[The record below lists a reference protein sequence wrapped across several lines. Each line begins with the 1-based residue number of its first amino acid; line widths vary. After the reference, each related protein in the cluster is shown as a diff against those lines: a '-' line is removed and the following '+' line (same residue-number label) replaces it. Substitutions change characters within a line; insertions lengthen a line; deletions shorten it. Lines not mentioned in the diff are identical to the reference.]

1 MTYISHRGIL
11 FLILRK
17 IDAMQQVFIS
27 YCENKFQYK
36 TACLTGIQNNKW
48 SCLSNANA
56 LREGY
61 LQQQGEKIFTS
72 PRKQRV
78 SPVACAQP
86 DK

>member
-1 MTYISHRGIL
+1 
-11 FLILRK
+11 LRK
-17 IDAMQQVFIS
+17 IDAVQQFNIS
-27 YCENKFQYK
+27 QYETKFRQLLGHQM
-36 TACLTGIQNNKW
+36 TIQNIN
-48 SCLSNANA
+48 CARLSNSNA

-72 PRKQRV
+72 PWKRRV

>member
-1 MTYISHRGIL
+1 MNHIPHSEIL

-17 IDAMQQVFIS
+17 NNAMQQGYIS
-27 YCENKFQYK
+27 YCESKFQYQ

-72 PRKQRV
+72 PWKQRV

>member
-1 MTYISHRGIL
+1 MTYISHREIL

-17 IDAMQQVFIS
+17 INAMQQVFIT
-27 YCENKFQYK
+27 YCENKFQRQN
-36 TACLTGIQNNKW
+36 ACLAKIQTNKHPRQ
-48 SCLSNANA
+48 SNANA
-56 LREGY
+56 LREGN

>member
-1 MTYISHRGIL
+1 MHFISHSEIL
-11 FLILRK
+11 FLISRK
-17 IDAMQQVFIS
+17 NDAAQQVYIS
-27 YCENKFQYK
+27 YCENKFQHQ
-36 TACLTGIQNNKW
+36 TACIKWIQSNKW
-48 SCLSNANA
+48 PRLSNVNA

>member
-1 MTYISHRGIL
+1 MNNISHSEIL

-17 IDAMQQVFIS
+17 IDATQQDYIS
-27 YCENKFQYK
+27 YYENKFQK
-36 TACLTGIQNNKW
+36 QSAHAIRIQNNKCA
-48 SCLSNANA
+48 SLSNPNA

-61 LQQQGEKIFTS
+61 LQQQGEKIFTY
-72 PRKQRV
+72 PWKQRV

>member
-1 MTYISHRGIL
+1 MKFISYREIK

-17 IDAMQQVFIS
+17 IDAVQQFNIS
-27 YCENKFQYK
+27 QYETKFRRILGHQM
-36 TACLTGIQNNKW
+36 TIQNIN
-48 SCLSNANA
+48 CARLSNSNA

-72 PRKQRV
+72 PWKRRV

>member
-1 MTYISHRGIL
+1 MNNISHSEIL

-17 IDAMQQVFIS
+17 NDAMQHVLIS
-27 YCENKFQYK
+27 YRENKFQCQ
-36 TACLTGIQNNKW
+36 TADPTRIQNNKW
-48 SCLSNANA
+48 PRVSNATA

-72 PRKQRV
+72 PWKQRV

>member
-1 MTYISHRGIL
+1 MIDISHSEIL

-17 IDAMQQVFIS
+17 IDAMQQAFIS
-27 YCENKFQYK
+27 YCENKFQHQN
-36 TACLTGIQNNKW
+36 ACLAKIQTNKH
-48 SCLSNANA
+48 SRQSNANA
-56 LREGY
+56 LREGN

>member
-1 MTYISHRGIL
+1 MNNISHSGIL

-17 IDAMQQVFIS
+17 INATQQGSIS
-27 YCENKFQYK
+27 YYENKFQK
-36 TACLTGIQNNKW
+36 QSAHAIKIQNNK
-48 SCLSNANA
+48 CAHLSNPNA

-72 PRKQRV
+72 PWKQRV

>member
-1 MTYISHRGIL
+1 MVISHSEIL

-17 IDAMQQVFIS
+17 NDAMQQAFIS
-27 YCENKFQYK
+27 YYENKFQD
-36 TACLTGIQNNKW
+36 QNPFATRIRNIKHTP
-48 SCLSNANA
+48 LSNTNA

>member
-1 MTYISHRGIL
+1 MTYISHHGIL

-27 YCENKFQYK
+27 YCENKFQHQN
-36 TACLTGIQNNKW
+36 ACLAKIQTNKHPRQ
-48 SCLSNANA
+48 SNANA
-56 LREGY
+56 LREGN

>member
-1 MTYISHRGIL
+1 MNNISHSEIL

-17 IDAMQQVFIS
+17 NDATQQDNIS
-27 YCENKFQYK
+27 YYKNKFQK
-36 TACLTGIQNNKW
+36 ESVHAIRIQNNK
-48 SCLSNANA
+48 CARLSNSNA

-72 PRKQRV
+72 PWKQRV

>member
-1 MTYISHRGIL
+1 MYCISHSEIL

-17 IDAMQQVFIS
+17 NDAAQQVYIS
-27 YCENKFQYK
+27 YCKNKFQHHN
-36 TACLTGIQNNKW
+36 ACIERIESNKW
-48 SCLSNANA
+48 PRLSNVNA

>member
-1 MTYISHRGIL
+1 LRKNDATQQVYISYYE
-11 FLILRK
+11 
-17 IDAMQQVFIS
+17 S
-27 YCENKFQYK
+27 KFQK
-36 TACLTGIQNNKW
+36 QSAHAIRIQNNKYAR
-48 SCLSNANA
+48 LSNPNA

-72 PRKQRV
+72 PWKQRV

>member
-1 MTYISHRGIL
+1 MVLISHSEIL

-17 IDAMQQVFIS
+17 NDAMQQAYIS
-27 YCENKFQYK
+27 YCENKFQYQ
-36 TACLTGIQNNKW
+36 TACLTRIQNYKYPR
-48 SCLSNANA
+48 LSNSTA

>member
-1 MTYISHRGIL
+1 MNHISHSEIL

-17 IDAMQQVFIS
+17 IDATQQDYIS
-27 YCENKFQYK
+27 YYENKFQK
-36 TACLTGIQNNKW
+36 QSAPAIRIQNNK
-48 SCLSNANA
+48 CARLSNPNA

-72 PRKQRV
+72 PWKQRV

>member
-1 MTYISHRGIL
+1 MNHISHSEIL

-17 IDAMQQVFIS
+17 NDAMQQAYIS
-27 YCENKFQYK
+27 YCENKFQYQ
-36 TACLTGIQNNKW
+36 TACLTKIQNNKW
-48 SCLSNANA
+48 PRLSNANA
-56 LREGY
+56 FREGY

-72 PRKQRV
+72 PWKQRV

>member
-1 MTYISHRGIL
+1 MYCISHSEIL

-17 IDAMQQVFIS
+17 NDAAQQVYIS
-27 YCENKFQYK
+27 YCENKFQYQS
-36 TACLTGIQNNKW
+36 ACLTRIQNNKL
-48 SCLSNANA
+48 SRLSNTNA

>member
-1 MTYISHRGIL
+1 L
-11 FLILRK
+11 AK
-17 IDAMQQVFIS
+17 IQT
-27 YCENKFQYK
+27 NKHPRQ
-36 TACLTGIQNNKW
+36 
-48 SCLSNANA
+48 SNANA
-56 LREGY
+56 LREGN

>member
-1 MTYISHRGIL
+1 
-11 FLILRK
+11 LRK
-17 IDAMQQVFIS
+17 IDAVQQIDIS
-27 YCENKFQYK
+27 QYETKFQRFFVPH
-36 TACLTGIQNNKW
+36 TRIQNIN
-48 SCLSNANA
+48 CARLSNQKA

-72 PRKQRV
+72 PWKERV

>member
-1 MTYISHRGIL
+1 MNNISHSEIL

-17 IDAMQQVFIS
+17 NDATQQAYIS
-27 YCENKFQYK
+27 YYKNKFQLQ
-36 TACLTGIQNNKW
+36 TTRFTRIQSNKW
-48 SCLSNANA
+48 PRLSNANA

-72 PRKQRV
+72 PWKQRV

>member
-1 MTYISHRGIL
+1 MNNISHSEIL

-17 IDAMQQVFIS
+17 IDAMQQTNIS
-27 YCENKFQYK
+27 YYENKFQK
-36 TACLTGIQNNKW
+36 QSAHAIRIQNNK
-48 SCLSNANA
+48 CARLSNPNA

-72 PRKQRV
+72 PWKQRV

>member
-1 MTYISHRGIL
+1 MIDISHSEIL

-17 IDAMQQVFIS
+17 IDAMQQAFIS
-27 YCENKFQYK
+27 YCENKFQHQN
-36 TACLTGIQNNKW
+36 ACLAKIQTNKHPRQ
-48 SCLSNANA
+48 SNANA
-56 LREGY
+56 LREEN

>member
-1 MTYISHRGIL
+1 MIYFSHSEIL

-17 IDAMQQVFIS
+17 NDAMQQVFIS
-27 YCENKFQYK
+27 YCENKFQYQ
-36 TACLTGIQNNKW
+36 TACSTRIQNIKHT
-48 SCLSNANA
+48 CQSNTNA

>member
-1 MTYISHRGIL
+1 MNNISHSEIL

-17 IDAMQQVFIS
+17 NDATQQDNIS
-27 YCENKFQYK
+27 YYKNKFQK
-36 TACLTGIQNNKW
+36 ESVHAIRIQNNK
-48 SCLSNANA
+48 CARLSNSNA

-72 PRKQRV
+72 PWKQRV
-78 SPVACAQP
+78 SPVAFAQP

>member
-1 MTYISHRGIL
+1 MNNISHSEIL

-17 IDAMQQVFIS
+17 IDATQQGYIS
-27 YCENKFQYK
+27 YYENKFQK
-36 TACLTGIQNNKW
+36 QSAHAIKIQNNK
-48 SCLSNANA
+48 CAHLSNPNA

-72 PRKQRV
+72 PWKQRV

>member
-1 MTYISHRGIL
+1 MIDISHSEIL
-11 FLILRK
+11 FLISRK
-17 IDAMQQVFIS
+17 NDAAQQVYIS
-27 YCENKFQYK
+27 YCENKFQHQ
-36 TACLTGIQNNKW
+36 TACIKRIQSNKW
-48 SCLSNANA
+48 PRLSNVNA

>member
-1 MTYISHRGIL
+1 
-11 FLILRK
+11 LRK
-17 IDAMQQVFIS
+17 IDAVQQLNIS
-27 YCENKFQYK
+27 QCKTKFRSLLVP
-36 TACLTGIQNNKW
+36 LTGIQNIN
-48 SCLSNANA
+48 SARLSNSNA

-72 PRKQRV
+72 PWKERV

>member
-1 MTYISHRGIL
+1 MILFSHSEIL

-17 IDAMQQVFIS
+17 NDAMQQVFIS
-27 YCENKFQYK
+27 YCENKFQYQ
-36 TACLTGIQNNKW
+36 TACSTRIQNIKHT
-48 SCLSNANA
+48 CQSNTSA